1 MAPILKS
8 RTAGSEPPAPL
19 PTEHPVDVAEAR
31 NPHRPL
37 TWVTAFVALVLA
49 AQLAKIMVTN
59 ENFEWGT
66 VRQYMLSETVL
77 KGVLMTL
84 FLTLVAMLIGI
95 VLGGVLVVFRM
106 SDNPVLRVLA
116 SAYIWFFRGTPQLV
130 QLIFWFN
137 IGLLLPRI
145 GLGIPFGPTFISG
158 EANEIITPMLAA
170 IVGLGLHEAAYQA
183 EIYRGGL
190 LSVDEGQI
198 EAAKALGMKP
208 ARVFFRIQLP
218 QAMRFIVPPT
228 FSAII
233 GMTKGTSLV
242 SVIGG
247 AELLFSV
254 QEIYS
259 QTFETVPLLIVASLW
274 YLIITTA
281 LNFVQF
287 FIERHYGRGA
297 SRSGSDTLV
306 GRYLDR
312 RTAERRLLQLR
323 ASER

>member
-1 MAPILKS
+1 MVVKPLVRAAGES
-8 RTAGSEPPAPL
+8 RGRHGAGPPGDVSTARPP
-19 PTEHPVDVAEAR
+19 R
-31 NPHRPL
+31 RPW
-37 TWVTAFVALVLA
+37 TWVTAVIALVLT
-49 AQLAKIMVTN
+49 AQLVNMVFTN
-59 ENFEWGT
+59 ENFEWAI
-66 VRQYMLSETVL
+66 VWEYLFSQTVL
-77 KGVLMTL
+77 QGILMTL
-84 FLTLVAMLIGI
+84 FLTFVAMLIGI
-95 VLGGVLVVFRM
+95 VLGAVLVVFRM
-106 SDNPVLRVLA
+106 SDNLVLRILA

-137 IGLLLPRI
+137 IGLLVPQ
-145 GLGIPFGPTFISG
+145 LGIGMPFGPVFASA
-158 EANEIITPMLAA
+158 EANKLITPLLAA

-190 LSVDEGQI
+190 LSVDEGQT

-208 ARVFFRIQLP
+208 GRMFFKIQFP
-218 QAMRFIVPPT
+218 QAMRFVVPPT

-233 GMTKGTSLV
+233 GMTKATSLV

-259 QTFETVPLLIVASLW
+259 QTFQTVPLLIVASLW
-274 YLIITTA
+274 YLVLTSV
-281 LNFVQF
+281 LNFFQF

-297 SRSGSDTLV
+297 SRRGSASMV

-312 RTAERRLLQLR
+312 RMAQRRLSTLR
-323 ASER
+323 ASE

>member
-1 MAPILKS
+1 MTADR
-8 RTAGSEPPAPL
+8 RTD
-19 PTEHPVDVAEAR
+19 HDVAPTGAPTGVDFGTAR
-31 NPHRPL
+31 SPRRPL
-37 TWVTAFVALVLA
+37 TWVTAAFVLILA
-49 AQLAKIMVTN
+49 AQLVHMLFTN
-59 ENFEWGT
+59 PNFEWNT
-66 VRQYMLSETVL
+66 VARYMLSSSVI
-77 KGVLMTL
+77 KGVGTTL
-84 FLTLVAMLIGI
+84 LLTLVAMLIGI

-106 SDNPVLRVLA
+106 SENLVLRFLA
-116 SAYIWFFRGTPQLV
+116 SGYIWVFRGTPQLV

-137 IGLLLPRI
+137 VGLLMPVI
-145 GLGIPFGPTFISG
+145 GLGIPFGPVFVSA
-158 EANEIITPMLAA
+158 EANSLITPMLAA

-190 LSVDEGQI
+190 LSVDEGQL

-208 ARVFFRIQLP
+208 TRMFFKIQLP

-242 SVIGG
+242 MVIGG

-259 QTFETVPLLIVASLW
+259 QTFQTVPLLIVASLW
-274 YLIITTA
+274 YLVITTL
-281 LNFVQF
+281 LNGVQF

-297 SRSGSDTLV
+297 SRGGSASMI

-312 RTAERRLLQLR
+312 RSGLRLLAETR
-323 ASER
+323 RSEA

>member
-1 MAPILKS
+1 MPS
-8 RTAGSEPPAPL
+8 RTQPDVEEPVVRHQDAA
-19 PTEHPVDVAEAR
+19 VDVAEAR
-31 NPHRPL
+31 PPRRPW
-37 TWVTAFVALVLA
+37 TWVITAIALVFGAWLV
-49 AQLAKIMVTN
+49 QLLLTN
-59 ENFEWGT
+59 PNFEWD
-66 VRQYMLSETVL
+66 VVAKYLNSETVL
-77 KGVLMTL
+77 QGVVMTL
-84 FLTLVAMLIGI
+84 FLTATAMAIGL
-95 VLGGVLVVFRM
+95 VLGGILVVCRM
-106 SDNPVLRVLA
+106 SDDAVLRVLA

-137 IGLLLPRI
+137 IGLLIPVVSI
-145 GLGIPFGPTFISG
+145 GIPFGPTFFSV
-158 EANEIITPMLAA
+158 ESNELVTPLLAA

-190 LSVDEGQI
+190 MSVDEGQV

-208 ARVFFRIQLP
+208 ARLFFRIQLP

-233 GMTKGTSLV
+233 GMAKGTSLV

-259 QTFETVPLLIVASLW
+259 QTYQTIPLLIVASLW
-274 YLIITTA
+274 YLFITTV
-281 LNFVQF
+281 LNGVQF

-297 SRSGSDTLV
+297 SRNGSTSLI
-306 GRYLDR
+306 GRYFDR
-312 RTAERRLLQLR
+312 RAVSRSVNLARG
-323 ASER
+323 SES